1 MRYTHDCTRCVY
13 LESQIFHDGRRM
25 DWYRCPA
32 FPAGHG
38 SSLQDLGTILA
49 RFSGKDSDY
58 WSMPIAM
65 VLAAERITPMIAR
78 ARTILD
84 KPEVT

>member
-1 MRYTHDCTRCVY
+1 MRYTHDCRRCVY

-25 DWYRCPA
+25 DWYRHPGA
-32 FPAGHG
+32 EGAADP
-38 SSLQDLGTILA
+38 GTILA
-49 RFSGKDSDY
+49 RFSSKDSDY
-58 WSMPIAM
+58 WSMPVAL
-65 VLAAERITPMIAR
+65 VRSAERITPMIAR